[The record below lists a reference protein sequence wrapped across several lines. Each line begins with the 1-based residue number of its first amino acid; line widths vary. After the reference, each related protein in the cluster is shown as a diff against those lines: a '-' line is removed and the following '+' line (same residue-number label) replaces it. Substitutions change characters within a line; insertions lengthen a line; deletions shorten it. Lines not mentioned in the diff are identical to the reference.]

1 MKIGEAFG
9 QKTSS
14 LTNRTSDWFLQPHL
28 KMGLEFEYE
37 GCAGIPYGQA
47 FGPYTTKEDGSLR
60 NYGCEFVFTQ
70 PLFGKDLENGIMYMT
85 ELALAKKFQV
95 TSRCS
100 VHAHMDVR
108 ELEAEQLMTLLLLY
122 AVYEDA
128 FYRFVGEDR
137 RDGNFCVPW
146 HRAGGEIG
154 SYLRFMVSDSK
165 DTNIQTYR
173 KLQRYSGLNL
183 ASLPK
188 YGSIEFRHLGGTRDY
203 QRVKD
208 WLNCIMALYK
218 VATEWKEVGY
228 DVLLKL
234 SSQGLLAT
242 ALNIFPGWFMAHY
255 RQEWAE
261 EGILVAQDL
270 LSRSGNI
277 KFKPQWK

>member
-1 MKIGEAFG
+1 MKVGEAFG
-9 QKTSS
+9 QKTSE
-14 LTNRTSDWFLQPHL
+14 LTNRGSDWFIQPHL

-70 PLFGKDLENGIMYMT
+70 PLFGKDLENAIVYM
-85 ELALAKKFQV
+85 ADFAQQKKFQV

-122 AVYEDA
+122 AVYEDM
-128 FYRFVGEDR
+128 FYRFVGDDR

-165 DTNIQTYR
+165 ETNIASYR

-188 YGSIEFRHLGGTRDY
+188 YGSIEFRHLGGSTDKH
-203 QRVKD
+203 RVKD
-208 WLNCIMALYK
+208 WLNCIMSLHRA
-218 VATEWKEVGY
+218 AQEWTTVGY
-228 DVLLKL
+228 DVLLRL
-234 SSQGLLAT
+234 SSQGVQAS
-242 ALNIFPGWFMAHY
+242 AQGIFPPWFMSYY

-270 LSRSGNI
+270 LSRSGNL
-277 KFKPQWK
+277 KFKPKWT